1 MPKNKF
7 KKSQTHQ
14 SQSQRLRSEG
24 DKELRGRER
33 LRSKGE
39 KELAHV
45 AWVVRGLGLRGLGCA
60 WWSEVELKPPT
71 PISISLSVSSFFFSA
86 FFSDVLVFLF
96 DLFLFI
102 RVRNRVLET

>member
-33 LRSKGE
+33 LRSEGE
-39 KELAHV
+39 KELACTAWARA
-45 AWVVRGLGLRGLGCA
+45 AWVARGLGLPGSRT
-60 WWSEVELKPPT
+60 V
-71 PISISLSVSSFFFSA
+71 V
-86 FFSDVLVFLF
+86 
-96 DLFLFI
+96 
-102 RVRNRVLET
+102 

>member
-14 SQSQRLRSEG
+14 SQSQRLRSER

-33 LRSKGE
+33 LRSEGE
-39 KELAHV
+39 KELARA

-60 WWSEVELKPPT
+60 WWSEAELKPPT
-71 PISISLSVSSFFFSA
+71 SISISLSVSGFFFSA
-86 FFSDVLVFLF
+86 FFSDEHIFSKLLLLLWFYL
-96 DLFLFI
+96 LL
-102 RVRNRVLET
+102 R